1 MCRSATPEG
10 SRSCAKACPSGT
22 ELSSP
27 SMRHWSPRSR
37 ARASRSPLADAQPGV
52 ALARAAQRKR
62 RHTYP
67 ELLRARRCRLVVFGI
82 ETGGR
87 GVRKLRPSPGFSR
100 RPALP
105 AHLSPCAALLRPL
118 GCTVGVASSP
128 LPRSEPSWL
137 RCSSFLQP
145 QSSVLFFFF
154 SAHFLRQV
162 KARSQCNC
170 KLQYPAR
177 ARPKSE
183 LAGGWKPVH
192 PAITRLARP
201 RAQPARRQQRRLCQ
215 EGARATR

>member
-1 MCRSATPEG
+1 
-10 SRSCAKACPSGT
+10 
-22 ELSSP
+22 
-27 SMRHWSPRSR
+27 MRNR
-37 ARASRSPLADAQPGV
+37 ALLWP
-52 ALARAAQRKR
+52 AQRKR

-87 GVRKLRPSPGFSR
+87 WSEEAATFLRLLAQARAAGAPVAVRRAAQAAWVYRWSGILSVAAQRAFVASLLE
-100 RPALP
+100 LP
-105 AHLSPCAALLRPL
+105 AATEL
-118 GCTVGVASSP
+118 GAV
-128 LPRSEPSWL
+128 
-137 RCSSFLQP
+137 
-145 QSSVLFFFF
+145 FFF

-162 KARSQCNC
+162 EARSQCNC

-215 EGARATR
+215 EGARATSWCCW